1 MKIFK
6 FLARKKSLQIS
17 LSVAVLVVLYAIIA
31 VISTKKTDESTVAKR
46 IEAQPL
52 VEETSKINDEIG
64 LSEDSNEKIKIE
76 NSDPTSTPKGSHKES
91 EKKELVHKNE
101 TPTEIKVEAKTVG
114 SKNEKLLN
122 FSDWNRTC
130 APTLVVVNKDN
141 PIPEDYPISL
151 ETYNGKKI
159 NAALKDDLNAMIN
172 AAAKD
177 GIKIFIYSG
186 YRTIEEQTRY
196 FNSQT
201 SMYKKQ
207 GYSEQDAQAK
217 AAMSVARPRTSEHNT
232 GLAIDFNCVRD
243 DFYKTKEYA
252 WLIKNAAEYGFI
264 LRYAKDKTDKT
275 GVIYEPWHFRYVGKD
290 HAPKIMA
297 SGLCLEEYIASLIKK

>member
-31 VISTKKTDESTVAKR
+31 GISTKKSDESTVAKR

-76 NSDPTSTPKGSHKES
+76 NSDPTSTPKGSHKDS

-101 TPTEIKVEAKTVG
+101 IPTEIKVEAKTVG

-172 AAAKD
+172 AAAKY

-264 LRYAKDKTDKT
+264 LRYAKDKTNKT
-275 GVIYEPWHFRYVGKD
+275 GVIYEPWHFRYVGKE
-290 HAPKIMA
+290 HAPEIMA